1 MTARWV
7 LGLDAVSL
15 VPGAALWRDGRIE
28 AEEVRPGGSRP
39 SPSRP
44 GDRLAECVFGVL
56 ERAGIGPGDLAGLA
70 VTVGPGSFTGIRVGL
85 AIAHGLL
92 QGTAVGAV
100 GIETCPAVRAA
111 SGNREDDPA
120 PPVVLVQLRKTHWF
134 LEERPGAGLV
144 LVDAAEASRQVG
156 GRRVGGVGALPPGI
170 EELPLPSGL
179 AASVARLG
187 AAHLEAAAWPTM
199 DGAQRVAALTPE
211 YKRETYVHEA
221 GAADRTAS
229 ATRTPS

>member
-1 MTARWV
+1 MTVRWV

-28 AEEVRPGGSRP
+28 AEEVRPGGFQL

-111 SGNREDDPA
+111 AGIREDDTD

-134 LEERPGAGLV
+134 LEERPGAGLL
-144 LVDAAEASRQVG
+144 LVDAAEALRQVS
-156 GRRVGGVGALPPGI
+156 GRRVASVGALPPGHV
-170 EELPLPSGL
+170 ELPLPSGL
-179 AASVARLG
+179 AAAVAHLG
-187 AAHLEAAAWPTM
+187 ATYLEAAAWPSM
-199 DGAQRVAALTPE
+199 DGAQRMAALTPK
-211 YKRETYVHEA
+211 YKRETYVHEE
-221 GAADRTAS
+221 GAASKTAS
-229 ATRTPS
+229 ATRTSS